1 MMTLS
6 GVNKESVSG
15 RQLKLDVNHP
25 NRSFM
30 DITKKSTILI
40 VDDEPSNLAVLSGL
54 LASGYRVLACKSGQQ
69 ALQIAPRDPRPD
81 LILLDIMMPGMD
93 GYEVLKLLR
102 EEESTRDIPVIFLTA
117 LDSSED
123 EEKGLDLGAVDYIAK
138 PYSPAIVKARIR
150 NTLDL
155 KRHRDYLAALVAE
168 RTRELTE
175 ANNRLKAI
183 DEAQVGYLH
192 AISHELRT
200 PMNGILGVAELALD
214 ELGEEQRSLYMEI
227 YRESRNRVMTALDSA
242 LRLAELQGESPSVE
256 TIPVDLGTTVSYA
269 LGNLETAFSEKNI
282 SVQFASCEPGLVL
295 ADEAFLQQT
304 IDTLLKTIL
313 RMAAS
318 GTDLSLKYNQD
329 PERVLLRM
337 VFQSPSFPEKLKSTL
352 FQPFSYDR
360 SSSVLEDLGLSVPL
374 AAHIVQAMGGRVEL
388 CESGSAMEL
397 KLALLRPNAP
407 QKDIETHG

>member
-1 MMTLS
+1 
-6 GVNKESVSG
+6 
-15 RQLKLDVNHP
+15 
-25 NRSFM
+25 M

-117 LDSSED
+117 LDSRED
-123 EEKGLDLGAVDYIAK
+123 EQKGLDLGAVDYIAK

-155 KRHRDYLAALVAE
+155 KKHRDYLAALVAE

-256 TIPVDLGTTVSYA
+256 TIPVDLGATVSCA

-282 SVQFASCEPGLVL
+282 SVHPASGEPGLVL
-295 ADEAFLQQT
+295 ANEAFLHQA

-318 GTDLSLKYNQD
+318 GTDLSLRYNQD

-374 AAHIVQAMGGRVEL
+374 AAHIVLAMGGSVEL